1 MILPPILDSLLW
13 DWFGEGMLEDASKS
27 GARGSSDK
35 GKPHLQDCEV
45 TVDSATKETLD
56 LISGKTGES
65 AGEIIGRLV
74 RDEANK
80 AEVPSPGEEQLDDLP
95 EYELGG
101 GV

>member
-1 MILPPILDSLLW
+1 
-13 DWFGEGMLEDASKS
+13 MLEDDSKS
-27 GARGSSDK
+27 GARGSTDS
-35 GKPHLQDCEV
+35 GKIHRQDCEV

-65 AGEIIGRLV
+65 AGEIVGRLV

-80 AEVPSPGEEQLDDLP
+80 AEVPCPGEEQLDDLP

>member
-1 MILPPILDSLLW
+1 MILPQTLDSLLL
-13 DWFGEGMLEDASKS
+13 DWFGEGMSEDASKS
-27 GARGSSDK
+27 GARVSSDT
-35 GKPHLQDCEV
+35 GKNHLQDWEV
-45 TVDSATKETLD
+45 TVGSATKETLD

-65 AGEIIGRLV
+65 ASEIIGRLV

-80 AEVPSPGEEQLDDLP
+80 AEAPSPGEEQLDDLP

>member
-1 MILPPILDSLLW
+1 MILPQTLDSLML
-13 DWFGEGMLEDASKS
+13 DWFGEGMSEDASKS
-27 GARGSSDK
+27 GARVSSDT
-35 GKPHLQDCEV
+35 GKNHLQDWEV
-45 TVDSATKETLD
+45 TVGSATKETLD

-65 AGEIIGRLV
+65 ASEIIGRLV

-80 AEVPSPGEEQLDDLP
+80 AEAPSPGEEQLDDLP